1 MYNNNTDGSWI
12 LTPYVKLNQL
22 IIIDITQNIYEV
34 LFRWN
39 EDLLQVLLYQELTGN
54 PRGDKEQS

>member
-54 PRGDKEQS
+54 PREDKEQS